1 MKFRQARTL
10 SDWKR
15 IRTLYLEAF
24 PKYERKPLGLIW
36 LTQRRGLSHV
46 WCIEEAGVFVG
57 LAITLN
63 VKDLVLLDYFAI
75 DKKRRGGGL
84 GTKSL
89 RMLQKHYKGKRF
101 FLEIESVY
109 EKASNLAERKRRK
122 AFYLANGMTEMNVL
136 VNLFGTNMELLGD
149 GCKVDFKSYYSVYEK
164 AFGKAIAQNVK
175 EVR

>member
-15 IRTLYLEAF
+15 IRILYLEAF

-63 VKDLVLLDYFAI
+63 VKDMVLLD
-75 DKKRRGGGL
+75 
-84 GTKSL
+84 
-89 RMLQKHYKGKRF
+89 
-101 FLEIESVY
+101 
-109 EKASNLAERKRRK
+109 
-122 AFYLANGMTEMNVL
+122 YLANGMTEMNVL

-164 AFGKAIAQNVK
+164 TFGKAIAQNVN